1 MLLEQACYAFSFV
14 IVSFYDTLGED
25 AVEYICKHSETSI
38 VVCSKESTP
47 RMLAVRDKCP
57 ALKTIVQM
65 EKLDPAQVVEAEA
78 KDIKLVSFEEVLK
91 DVRSPLDL
99 IQRVNSNP
107 LVI

>member
-1 MLLEQACYAFSFV
+1 
-14 IVSFYDTLGED
+14 
-25 AVEYICKHSETSI
+25 
-38 VVCSKESTP
+38 
-47 RMLAVRDKCP
+47 MLAVRDKCP